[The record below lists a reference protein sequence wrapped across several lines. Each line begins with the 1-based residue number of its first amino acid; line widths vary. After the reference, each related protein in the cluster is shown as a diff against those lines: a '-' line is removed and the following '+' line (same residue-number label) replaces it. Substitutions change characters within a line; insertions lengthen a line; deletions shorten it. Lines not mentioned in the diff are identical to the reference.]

1 MICGNFV
8 IVDVDAQN
16 DLEIAFQS
24 FGNMPQTLSWFTTPL
39 FVTAAYFKVGQM
51 PVLQFQENLEN
62 PGYTNCSILCRHKIL
77 CCTKHS
83 LS

>member
-1 MICGNFV
+1 MVCGNFV

-24 FGNMPQTLSWFTTPL
+24 FGNMPQTLSWFTAPL

-51 PVLQFQENLEN
+51 PVQSSSPIEN
-62 PGYTNCSILCRHKIL
+62 PGYINCSIPCSNKI
-77 CCTKHS
+77 C
-83 LS
+83 